1 MLVNNGTL
9 LLPIYLRLDKEFS
22 AAFLHSIATWFQKWD
37 GMLIAEK
44 TSVLAIENMHRSIEK
59 NVPHFASSDFFFH
72 KTGLA

>member
-1 MLVNNGTL
+1 MLVNNGAL
-9 LLPIYLRLDKEFS
+9 LRPLCVWIKSLN

-37 GMLIAEK
+37 GMLNAEK

>member
-59 NVPHFASSDFFFH
+59 MSRILHRAISFFIRQV
-72 KTGLA
+72 